1 MNFPD
6 FSLLSFNQLLQ
17 HFLLLPDNNTE
28 LGVDNLG
35 VEFTPHQRGSL
46 IILDIA
52 LVNGLGKLDF
62 LAESLLLKV
71 ANGKLIGKSQEV
83 KNSIT
88 NVVILKKDFF
98 SFSLQHFFDELVS
111 SLVFNESKNK
121 VNWGLGIRTG
131 KRVLVSELFRYQ
143 DPSVS
148 DSYFE

>member
-6 FSLLSFNQLLQ
+6 FSLLSFNQLFQ

-35 VEFTPHQRGSL
+35 VEFTAHQRGSL
-46 IILDIA
+46 IILDVA

-71 ANGKLIGKSQEV
+71 ANGKLIGESKEV
-83 KNSIT
+83 ENSIT

-98 SFSLQHFFDELVS
+98 SVSLQHFFDELVY
-111 SLVFNESKNK
+111 SLVFNEF
-121 VNWGLGIRTG
+121 GIRTG
-131 KRVLVSELFRYQ
+131 KSVLVSELLRYQ

-148 DSYFE
+148 DSYLE